1 MVENKRLEI
10 ERRLNS
16 FKYWLYKSWVYK
28 KEGLEL
34 IKKEGLGIEKIIDEI
49 LDPLKSN
56 IRQEEIDK
64 HIFGINLLKN
74 NGNISEIQHNNFIKN
89 LPNRKLV
96 YTNNNREIDSNGVW
110 NYVNKLNTN
119 YSDIADILT
128 ELLIRSYTNGSLTS
142 KNIINSLLSK
152 DSDEESKN
160 ILLKHKHKIP
170 QLFTTYLTSPM
181 ELLNFTNNIKVN
193 SDYGEKLENNIIK
206 KLKSN
211 GAELLYQGGNGD
223 FIDMLLSVD
232 FIIKTKKGIST
243 IQSKSNESQLDTF
256 IIDYNNGKHKA
267 VDLVIYP
274 KNSKYVIFM
283 VKDNITKEIDK

>member
-16 FKYWLYKSWVYK
+16 FKYWLHKSWVYK

-34 IKKEGLGIEKIIDEI
+34 VKKEGLGIEKIIDKI

-74 NGNISEIQHNNFIKN
+74 NGNISEIQHNDFIKN

-96 YTNNNREIDSNGVW
+96 YTNNNGEIDSNGVW

-142 KNIINSLLSK
+142 KNIIDSLLSK

-181 ELLNFTNNIKVN
+181 ELLNFTNNIEVN

-206 KLKSN
+206 KLKSD

>member
-16 FKYWLYKSWVYK
+16 FKYWLYENK
-28 KEGLEL
+28 
-34 IKKEGLGIEKIIDEI
+34 GLGIEKIIDEI
-49 LDPLKSN
+49 LDPLKIN

-142 KNIINSLLSK
+142 KNIIDSLLSK

>member
-74 NGNISEIQHNNFIKN
+74 NGNISEIQHNDFIKN

-110 NYVNKLNTN
+110 DYVNKLNTN

-142 KNIINSLLSK
+142 KNIIDSLLSK

-181 ELLNFTNNIKVN
+181 ELLNFTNNIEVN

-206 KLKSN
+206 KLKSD

-243 IQSKSNESQLDTF
+243 IQSKSNESQLNKF

>member
-142 KNIINSLLSK
+142 KNIIDSLLSK

-170 QLFTTYLTSPM
+170 QLFTTYLTTPM

>member
-16 FKYWLYKSWVYK
+16 FKYWLY
-28 KEGLEL
+28 EN
-34 IKKEGLGIEKIIDEI
+34 EGLGIEKIIDEV
-49 LDPLKSN
+49 LDPLKIN
-56 IRQEEIDK
+56 IRQEEINK

-74 NGNISEIQHNNFIKN
+74 NGNISEIQYNNFIKN

-110 NYVNKLNTN
+110 DYVNKLNTN

-128 ELLIRSYTNGSLTS
+128 ELLIRSYPEGDFVDFVGT
-142 KNIINSLLSK
+142 LLSK

-181 ELLNFTNNIKVN
+181 ELLNFTNNIEVN
-193 SDYGEKLENNIIK
+193 SSYGEELENNIIN
-206 KLKSN
+206 KLKTK

-243 IQSKSNESQLDTF
+243 IQSKSNESQLNKF
-256 IIDYNNGKHKA
+256 IIGYNNGKHKA

>member
-16 FKYWLYKSWVYK
+16 FKYWLY
-28 KEGLEL
+28 EN
-34 IKKEGLGIEKIIDEI
+34 EGLGIEKIIDEV
-49 LDPLKSN
+49 LDPLKIN
-56 IRQEEIDK
+56 IRQEEINK

-74 NGNISEIQHNNFIKN
+74 NGNISEIQYNNFIKN

-110 NYVNKLNTN
+110 DYVNKLNTN

-128 ELLIRSYTNGSLTS
+128 ELLIRSYPEGDFVDFVGT
-142 KNIINSLLSK
+142 LLSK

-170 QLFTTYLTSPM
+170 QLFATYLTSPM
-181 ELLNFTNNIKVN
+181 ELLNFTNNIEVN

-206 KLKSN
+206 KLKSD

>member
-34 IKKEGLGIEKIIDEI
+34 VKKEGLGIEKIIDEI

-74 NGNISEIQHNNFIKN
+74 NGNISEIQHNDFIKN

-110 NYVNKLNTN
+110 DYVNKLNTN

-142 KNIINSLLSK
+142 KNIIDSLLSK

-181 ELLNFTNNIKVN
+181 ELLNFTNNIEVN

-206 KLKSN
+206 KLKSD

>member
-74 NGNISEIQHNNFIKN
+74 NGNISEIQHNDFIKN

-110 NYVNKLNTN
+110 DYVNKLNTN

-142 KNIINSLLSK
+142 KNIIDSLLSK

-181 ELLNFTNNIKVN
+181 ELLNFTNNIEVN

-206 KLKSN
+206 KLKSD

>member
-1 MVENKRLEI
+1 
-10 ERRLNS
+10 
-16 FKYWLYKSWVYK
+16 
-28 KEGLEL
+28 
-34 IKKEGLGIEKIIDEI
+34 
-49 LDPLKSN
+49 
-56 IRQEEIDK
+56 
-64 HIFGINLLKN
+64 
-74 NGNISEIQHNNFIKN
+74 
-89 LPNRKLV
+89 
-96 YTNNNREIDSNGVW
+96 
-110 NYVNKLNTN
+110 
-119 YSDIADILT
+119 
-128 ELLIRSYTNGSLTS
+128 
-142 KNIINSLLSK
+142 
-152 DSDEESKN
+152 
-160 ILLKHKHKIP
+160 
-170 QLFTTYLTSPM
+170 M

>member
-16 FKYWLYKSWVYK
+16 FKYWLHKSWVYK

-34 IKKEGLGIEKIIDEI
+34 VKKEGLGIEKIIDKI

-74 NGNISEIQHNNFIKN
+74 NGNISEIQHNDFIKN

-96 YTNNNREIDSNGVW
+96 YTNNNGEIDSNGVW

-128 ELLIRSYTNGSLTS
+128 ELLIRSYTNGSLNS
-142 KNIINSLLSK
+142 KNIIDSLLSK

-181 ELLNFTNNIKVN
+181 ELLNFTNNIEVN

-206 KLKSN
+206 KLKSD

>member
-16 FKYWLYKSWVYK
+16 FKYWLHKSWVYK

-34 IKKEGLGIEKIIDEI
+34 VKKEGLGIEKIIDKT

-74 NGNISEIQHNNFIKN
+74 NGNISEIQHNDFIKN

-96 YTNNNREIDSNGVW
+96 YTNNNGEIDSNGVW

-128 ELLIRSYTNGSLTS
+128 ELLIRSYTNGSLNS
-142 KNIINSLLSK
+142 KNIIDSLLSK

-181 ELLNFTNNIKVN
+181 ELLNFTNNIEVN

-206 KLKSN
+206 KLKSD

>member
-34 IKKEGLGIEKIIDEI
+34 VKKEGLGIEKIIDEI

-74 NGNISEIQHNNFIKN
+74 NGNISEIQHNDFIKN

-142 KNIINSLLSK
+142 KNIIDSLLSK

-206 KLKSN
+206 KLKSD

>member
-10 ERRLNS
+10 ERKLNS
-16 FKYWLYKSWVYK
+16 FKYWLYENK
-28 KEGLEL
+28 
-34 IKKEGLGIEKIIDEI
+34 GLGIEKIIDEI
-49 LDPLKSN
+49 LDPLKIN
-56 IRQEEIDK
+56 IRQEEINK

-74 NGNISEIQHNNFIKN
+74 NGNISEIQYNNFIKN
-89 LPNRKLV
+89 LPNKKLV

-110 NYVNKLNTN
+110 DYVNKLNTN

-128 ELLIRSYTNGSLTS
+128 ELLIRSYPEGDFVDFVGT
-142 KNIINSLLSK
+142 LLSK

-181 ELLNFTNNIKVN
+181 ELLNFTKNAVIN

-206 KLKSN
+206 KLKTK

-243 IQSKSNESQLDTF
+243 IQSKSNESQLNKF

>member
-74 NGNISEIQHNNFIKN
+74 NGNISEIQHNDFIKN

-110 NYVNKLNTN
+110 DYVNKLNTN

-142 KNIINSLLSK
+142 KNIIDSLLSK

-206 KLKSN
+206 KLKSD

>member
-34 IKKEGLGIEKIIDEI
+34 VKIEVLGIEKIIDEI

-142 KNIINSLLSK
+142 KNIIDSLLSK

>member
-34 IKKEGLGIEKIIDEI
+34 VKKEGLGIEKIIDEI

-142 KNIINSLLSK
+142 KNIIDSLLSK

>member
-96 YTNNNREIDSNGVW
+96 YTNNNREIDS
-110 NYVNKLNTN
+110 
-119 YSDIADILT
+119 DIADILT

-142 KNIINSLLSK
+142 KNIIDSLLSK